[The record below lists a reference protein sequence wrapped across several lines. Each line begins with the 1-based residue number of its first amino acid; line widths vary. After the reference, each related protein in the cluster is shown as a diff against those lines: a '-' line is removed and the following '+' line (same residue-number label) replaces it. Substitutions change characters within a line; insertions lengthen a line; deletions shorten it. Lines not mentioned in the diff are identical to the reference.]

1 MSYNV
6 SPKSVTKGI
15 VLGCTVRSEIS
26 RSGMGLGVRV
36 CPGQEN
42 SRMAFKQSSF
52 WWHIFWH
59 KASDILNG
67 THKSLSQEQH
77 RLLLDKDH
85 PPTLSHL
92 RVGEC
97 DHIKGQTAEKK
108 NNLRFSRY
116 LRDTRRSLLCHHA
129 THYRGGSSVGTVVE
143 TRVQGYR
150 CPQIPTVSLQRAL
163 QRDQGHLK
171 QNRGQKSCSQQK
183 F

>member
-1 MSYNV
+1 MSPQKV
-6 SPKSVTKGI
+6 WQKELCWVAQ
-15 VLGCTVRSEIS
+15 
-26 RSGMGLGVRV
+26 LGVKLV
-36 CPGQEN
+36 DQVWGWELGSAVGWPSSKAPFGDTSSDTKQVT
-42 SRMAFKQSSF
+42 SWMA
-52 WWHIFWH
+52 H
-59 KASDILNG
+59 
-67 THKSLSQEQH
+67 TSLCQEQH
-77 RLLLDKDH
+77 SLLLDKDH

-97 DHIKGQTAEKK
+97 DHTKGQTAEKK